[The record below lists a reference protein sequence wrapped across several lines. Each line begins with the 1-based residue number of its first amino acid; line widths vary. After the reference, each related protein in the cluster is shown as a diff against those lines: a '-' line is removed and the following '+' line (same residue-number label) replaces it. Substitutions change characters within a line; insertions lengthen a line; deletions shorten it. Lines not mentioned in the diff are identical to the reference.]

1 MNETIKLFTEK
12 PLKEAAVEL
21 VNKLGFQCGG
31 SPLSNIAMDDFFK
44 QYDFSFKYMDDVKKC
59 IEHIW
64 EIGYVNYD
72 TYDQHLEDEDN
83 KYLNLEIFAC
93 EIKTEATFTRSMA
106 ANLTRAFN
114 RINTK
119 NFDSNLSTEIPV
131 IVIIKQGNLL
141 SIATCERSERKDGT
155 GDKVGKVTML
165 RNMNCEKLHPGHR
178 QILERIA
185 NEVSSCSRYDELYQ
199 KWFKSFSVDILSDE
213 FFKGYKAIY
222 EDIIEYV
229 TGKRMVKES
238 GKWVEKDNGTPCV
251 EIMAE
256 FADFDDPEKA
266 VRDYVKNLMGR
277 LVFIQFLQKK
287 GWMGVPAGDSWN
299 GGDPEFLQ
307 NLFEKSDKK
316 ETFVDDVLEP
326 LFNDLNTK
334 RHDDLVTNQN
344 VGVRIKV
351 PYLNGGLFEL
361 DKSDDTK
368 FPLPSSFMKKL
379 LDFFASYNFT
389 IDENAPDNVEVGVD
403 PEMLGRI
410 FENLLEDNKDKGA
423 YYTPKEVVQYMCKES
438 IISYLQNDFP
448 REYRDAIREFVST
461 YNIDALPK
469 ESIEEIDRRLANIK
483 ICDPA
488 IGSGAFPMGMLKV
501 LLFCRCAIENFEK
514 SAEIKKHIIQEN
526 IYGVDI
532 EKGAVDIARLR
543 FWLSLVVE
551 EKTPEVLPNLDYK
564 IMQGNSLFTTFNSR
578 YLNIS
583 NNQTHKNA
591 GKIRQKKSELSK
603 KQKEYFE
610 KVGEEKLKTGI
621 EIKTIILDIIA
632 LQLGYELEAWA
643 SSSAIQGAFFDDMQD
658 EVISMQKIKNAIT
671 GEKKE
676 VIKLG
681 EQLRKALNDSTLS
694 LEDRAKTD
702 LHFFDWKVM
711 FSDVFEQGGFDV
723 VIGNPPYGAK
733 LSDDDK
739 AIIKQFYS
747 TSITRKLDV
756 NNDSV
761 YLNFIGKE
769 YKTKLPSL
777 KGSLDT
783 YTLFIEL
790 AYWLLRKD
798 AFMSYIIPISFT
810 SSDSLSALHKLLLE
824 KCKGIKVSSYSV
836 RPQPVFKNAVVNTSI
851 LMFQKTLTPC
861 QQLLS
866 TKMHRKSRD
875 FNLQNLMENQKFI
888 NVADCLKIMGRVPKI
903 GLMEEKNILK
913 KIWSLSPLS
922 NFVEENGNPIYYR
935 TTGGRYF
942 KIVTNY
948 STGST
953 KEKAIYFNSRL
964 SDAIGCILSSNLS
977 FWYYQIISNNLDWK
991 SEELLSFTIPDL
1003 SDDDIKNLCALYN
1016 KYLDD
1021 VEANANVRQSRGN
1034 SRYIVEQFKEYKIV
1048 RSKSIIDEIDDN
1060 IYSLYGLTQKECDFI
1075 KNYELEFRMA
1085 GDE

>member
-1 MNETIKLFTEK
+1 
-12 PLKEAAVEL
+12 
-21 VNKLGFQCGG
+21 
-31 SPLSNIAMDDFFK
+31 
-44 QYDFSFKYMDDVKKC
+44 
-59 IEHIW
+59 
-64 EIGYVNYD
+64 
-72 TYDQHLEDEDN
+72 
-83 KYLNLEIFAC
+83 
-93 EIKTEATFTRSMA
+93 
-106 ANLTRAFN
+106 
-114 RINTK
+114 
-119 NFDSNLSTEIPV
+119 
-131 IVIIKQGNLL
+131 
-141 SIATCERSERKDGT
+141 
-155 GDKVGKVTML
+155 
-165 RNMNCEKLHPGHR
+165 
-178 QILERIA
+178 
-185 NEVSSCSRYDELYQ
+185 
-199 KWFKSFSVDILSDE
+199 
-213 FFKGYKAIY
+213 
-222 EDIIEYV
+222 
-229 TGKRMVKES
+229 
-238 GKWVEKDNGTPCV
+238 
-251 EIMAE
+251 
-256 FADFDDPEKA
+256 
-266 VRDYVKNLMGR
+266 
-277 LVFIQFLQKK
+277 
-287 GWMGVPAGDSWN
+287 
-299 GGDPEFLQ
+299 
-307 NLFEKSDKK
+307 
-316 ETFVDDVLEP
+316 
-326 LFNDLNTK
+326 
-334 RHDDLVTNQN
+334 
-344 VGVRIKV
+344 
-351 PYLNGGLFEL
+351 
-361 DKSDDTK
+361 
-368 FPLPSSFMKKL
+368 MKKL

-681 EQLRKALNDSTLS
+681 EQLRKTLNDSTLS

>member
-681 EQLRKALNDSTLS
+681 EQLRKTLNDSTLS